1 MLTIQA
7 HSSASYAPRT
17 YANAHAADLT
27 VALAVDFTTAGERLT
42 HKAAG
47 NRYLGLAL
55 GGDPILAARKLYAEL
70 RRRSASTLNIAGNG
84 IYTLSRAGWSQEH
97 VNQWV
102 YAVLATVAPHWP
114 LSLVRSGGQTGV
126 DIAGVAAAHALGLEA
141 LALLPGGY
149 LQRFEDKVDRPH
161 SADEIRAQIE
171 RYAHLLV
178 QGKQQ
183 QPLAQGCQQT

>member
-17 YANAHAADLT
+17 HANAHAADLT
-27 VALAVDFTTAGERLT
+27 VAMAVDFSTAGERLT

-47 NRYLGLAL
+47 DRYLGIPL
-55 GGDPILAARKLYAEL
+55 GGDPIVAARKLYSEL
-70 RRRSASTLNIAGNG
+70 RRRSASPLNVAGNG

-102 YAVLATVAPHWP
+102 YAVLATVASHWP

-126 DIAGVAAAHALGLEA
+126 DIAGLAAAHALGLNS
-141 LALLPGGY
+141 LALLPDGY
-149 LQRFEDKVDRPH
+149 IQRFEDKVDRPH
-161 SADEIRAQIE
+161 SADAIRTQIE

-178 QGKQQ
+178 LGEHQAG
-183 QPLAQGCQQT
+183 T